1 MNLKD
6 TVVLVTG
13 SGSGIGRKTS
23 LVCAEYGATV
33 IALDINEEAAKLTE
47 KMIID
52 ADGTAMAAKADITD
66 RVQVHTVI
74 EDVIARFKK
83 IDVLVNNA
91 GSTRLG
97 TMVDLEDSTYDFIIN
112 LNMKGPFIMSTEVA
126 KVMIPRRSGRII
138 NITSYCA
145 VRGEFANA
153 PYCMAKAGIKMMTQ
167 VQALEL
173 GQYGISAVAIAPGD
187 TNTELLQDAFRKRA
201 ELEGKTIEEVYAAA
215 GKKVPMGRVGE
226 PEDIAELAA
235 FMCSEKSQFVNGSHI
250 LATGGYVMA

>member
-1 MNLKD
+1 M
-6 TVVLVTG
+6 
-13 SGSGIGRKTS
+13 
-23 LVCAEYGATV
+23 VCAEYGATV

-74 EDVIARFKK
+74 ADVIARFKK

-112 LNMKGPFIMSTEVA
+112 LNMKGPLSCLRRWPRYDSETFRTNYQYNVLLCG
-126 KVMIPRRSGRII
+126 KRRIP
-138 NITSYCA
+138 
-145 VRGEFANA
+145 NA

-187 TNTELLQDAFRKRA
+187 TNTELFARRIPQACR
-201 ELEGKTIEEVYAAA
+201 
-215 GKKVPMGRVGE
+215 
-226 PEDIAELAA
+226 
-235 FMCSEKSQFVNGSHI
+235 
-250 LATGGYVMA
+250 TGGKAPSKKYMQQQERRCHWDV

>member
-1 MNLKD
+1 M
-6 TVVLVTG
+6 
-13 SGSGIGRKTS
+13 
-23 LVCAEYGATV
+23 
-33 IALDINEEAAKLTE
+33 
-47 KMIID
+47 
-52 ADGTAMAAKADITD
+52 
-66 RVQVHTVI
+66 
-74 EDVIARFKK
+74 
-83 IDVLVNNA
+83 VNNA

-250 LATGGYVMA
+250 LATGEYVMA

>member
-1 MNLKD
+1 M
-6 TVVLVTG
+6 
-13 SGSGIGRKTS
+13 RQ
-23 LVCAEYGATV
+23 YGATV

-173 GQYGISAVAIAPGD
+173 GQYGISAVAVARGTPIRNFCKMHSANVP
-187 TNTELLQDAFRKRA
+187 NWRERPS
-201 ELEGKTIEEVYAAA
+201 
-215 GKKVPMGRVGE
+215 KKYMQQQERRCQWDV
-226 PEDIAELAA
+226 
-235 FMCSEKSQFVNGSHI
+235 
-250 LATGGYVMA
+250 